1 MKRPNPLLYL
11 PLGGLLKVFAWAKG
25 QRLKKETNLRLPAIV
40 LSNHTS
46 FFDFVYSTAA
56 VYPKRITYLA
66 ADKLFYN
73 PVNRVLLHLAR
84 AIPKSLFESDPGAI
98 RQAFRILKE
107 GGLLGIYPEG
117 QISGIG
123 RTLEIP
129 FQIAKFVKK
138 AGVRVYVCK
147 TQGAYFTN
155 PPWTTKSFPGKIESR
170 LFALL
175 EEERVKQMS
184 EHEIYDAIVNALSF
198 DSSRWAADHPGAY
211 RIEDI
216 ANIENLL
223 YRCPDCGFEG
233 LKSSGEALE
242 CPSCKTRF
250 VGFSNGLM
258 NGVSFERRYV
268 DQEASVKREIESDP
282 AWELTGEVTLQSYRN
297 HRLVDV
303 GSGQLSLSRERY
315 RYVGTIDNELVD
327 KTWNPVVVPTLPADI
342 GKNVQIYESKQIYQ
356 FAFRKDLYLSTKFV
370 HAGELIHR
378 MIKTAERT

>member
-25 QRLKKETNLRLPAIV
+25 QRLKKETRLRLPAIV

-46 FFDFVYSTAA
+46 FYDFVYSTAA

-84 AIPKSLFESDPGAI
+84 AIPKSLFESDPAAI
-98 RQAFRILKE
+98 RAAFRILKQ
-107 GGLLGIYPEG
+107 GGLIGIYPEG

-155 PPWTTKSFPGKIESR
+155 PPWTTKTFPGKVESR
-170 LFALL
+170 LFSLL
-175 EEERVKQMS
+175 DETTLSHMTEP
-184 EHEIYDAIVNALSF
+184 EIYETITSALSF
-198 DSSRWAADHPGAY
+198 DSATWARNHSGMYHMKDV
-211 RIEDI
+211 
-216 ANIENLL
+216 ANLENLL
-223 YRCPDCGFEG
+223 YRCPHCGFEG
-233 LKSSGEALE
+233 LKANGETLL
-242 CPSCKTRF
+242 CPNCQTGYA
-250 VGFSNGLM
+250 GFSEGLM
-258 NGVSFERRYV
+258 NGVSFETRYLA
-268 DQEASVKREIESDP
+268 QEAAVKREIEADP
-282 AWELTGEVTLQSYRN
+282 NWELSGDVLLQSYRDN
-297 HRLVDV
+297 RLVDV
-303 GSGQLSLSRERY
+303 GKGTLSLSRLQYRY
-315 RYVGTIDNELVD
+315 RGTIDGEAVD
-327 KTWNPVVVPTLPADI
+327 KRFNPGIVPTLPADI

-356 FAFRKDLYLSTKFV
+356 FAFVKDLYLSTKFV
-370 HAGELIHR
+370 HAGELIYR